1 MKLALFTHLPWPENV
16 SQQDVFQG
24 AVEQVQVAESSGY
37 HSAWFAEHHFTRYS
51 MGASLGVILGHMAA
65 ATQKIRLGTGVIVPV
80 LHNPI
85 RIAEDTATVDI
96 LSGGRLDVGFGRG
109 VYSYEYGGFGIP
121 EKDSQK
127 RFRESVLSV
136 QDMLT
141 TRPVSLEGDFYSLRN
156 IDLVPSPIQ
165 KPHPPIYIAASR
177 SAETLEFL
185 VENQFLLCIAVVQD
199 TKHAL
204 ELVSRYKKLCSD
216 SARPSNMSEVPF
228 FRYVH
233 VSETEERAIEA
244 TKQHIEWIQDIMQ
257 WRRFLM
263 DSTEVDKSILD
274 WRRERSE
281 LPPRYEYIRE
291 NRAFIGT
298 PEQVAEKIL
307 YLKSEG
313 IEYFGANF
321 AMAGLSQKE
330 ILATMSLFEDKVMP
344 LIV

>member
-1 MKLALFTHLPWPENV
+1 
-16 SQQDVFQG
+16 
-24 AVEQVQVAESSGY
+24 
-37 HSAWFAEHHFTRYS
+37 
-51 MGASLGVILGHMAA
+51 
-65 ATQKIRLGTGVIVPV
+65 
-80 LHNPI
+80 
-85 RIAEDTATVDI
+85 
-96 LSGGRLDVGFGRG
+96 
-109 VYSYEYGGFGIP
+109 
-121 EKDSQK
+121 
-127 RFRESVLSV
+127 
-136 QDMLT
+136 
-141 TRPVSLEGDFYSLRN
+141 
-156 IDLVPSPIQ
+156 
-165 KPHPPIYIAASR
+165 
-177 SAETLEFL
+177 
-185 VENQFLLCIAVVQD
+185 
-199 TKHAL
+199 
-204 ELVSRYKKLCSD
+204 
-216 SARPSNMSEVPF
+216 MSEVPF

-281 LPPRYEYIRE
+281 LPPSYEYIRE

-298 PEQVAEKIL
+298 REQVAEKIL

>member
-16 SQQDVFQG
+16 SQKDVFQG

-65 ATQKIRLGTGVIVPV
+65 ATQKSEL
-80 LHNPI
+80 
-85 RIAEDTATVDI
+85 
-96 LSGGRLDVGFGRG
+96 
-109 VYSYEYGGFGIP
+109 P
-121 EKDSQK
+121 EPDS
-127 RFRESVLSV
+127 
-136 QDMLT
+136 
-141 TRPVSLEGDFYSLRN
+141 
-156 IDLVPSPIQ
+156 
-165 KPHPPIYIAASR
+165 AAQPK
-177 SAETLEFL
+177 TLEQL
-185 VENQFLLCIAVVQD
+185 SQD

-281 LPPRYEYIRE
+281 LPPSYEYIRE

-313 IEYFGANF
+313 IFV
-321 AMAGLSQKE
+321 
-330 ILATMSLFEDKVMP
+330 LFCPFYGIFDTGYAKSA
-344 LIV
+344 